1 MFKNGKILTSNTKLH
16 RYSSSNLP
24 VSEES
29 SVFLL
34 LTRPFNIFFSLTFI
48 YMVPNDAWSYL
59 SSTIPFH
66 VNHNHE

>member
-16 RYSSSNLP
+16 RYSFSSLP

-34 LTRPFNIFFSLTFI
+34 LTRPFNIFFFL
-48 YMVPNDAWSYL
+48 DLYL
-59 SSTIPFH
+59 YGSQ
-66 VNHNHE
+66 